1 MSWYPAGQRVLVTGA
16 SSGIG
21 AALAVELGRC
31 GAFVGLAARRGDRL
45 EQVLGQVR
53 DAGGD
58 GCWWMLDLAD
68 LESVAPFAERAWAEM
83 GPIDVLVNNAG
94 APRRRS
100 MKRLTPEEL
109 DETMAVNFTG
119 SARLSLAL
127 LPYMLERD
135 SGAIVNVSSMGTQS
149 MAFRTGAYGA
159 AKAAL
164 NLFTEGLYFDLVGT
178 GVRAHLFTPG
188 STATE
193 FSTPKPGNDD
203 PFLQPPDAFMDP
215 VDVAKALI
223 AKLGTDDFEGF
234 AAPALKETAQ
244 AKRADPNGYLVEAIK
259 MMGLRQR

>member
-1 MSWYPAGQRVLVTGA
+1 MSWDPAGQRVLVTGA

-21 AALAVELGRC
+21 AALAVELGRG
-31 GAFVGLAARRGDRL
+31 GAYVGLAARRGDRL

-58 GCWWMLDLAD
+58 GCWWTLDLAD
-68 LESVAPFAERAWAEM
+68 LDSVAPFADRAWAEM

-100 MKRLTPEEL
+100 MKRLTPAEL

-164 NLFTEGLYFDLVGT
+164 NLFTEGLYFDLAGT

-188 STATE
+188 STDTE

-203 PFLQPPDAFMDP
+203 PFPQPSDAFMDP
-215 VDVAKALI
+215 VDVANALI
-223 AKLGTDDFEGF
+223 AKLGNDDFEGF
-234 AAPALKETAQ
+234 ASPALKETAQ
-244 AKRADPNGYLVEAIK
+244 AKRADPNAYLVEALQL
-259 MMGLRQR
+259 MGLRTR

>member
-1 MSWYPAGQRVLVTGA
+1 MSWDPAGQRVLVTGA

-21 AALAVELGRC
+21 AALAVELGRG
-31 GAFVGLAARRGDRL
+31 GAYVGLAARRGDRL
-45 EQVLGQVR
+45 EQVLNEVR
-53 DAGGD
+53 AVGGD
-58 GCWWMLDLAD
+58 GCWWTLDLAD
-68 LESVAPFAERAWAEM
+68 LESVAPFADRAWAEM

-119 SARLSLAL
+119 SARLTLAL

-135 SGAIVNVSSMGTQS
+135 AGAIVNVSSMGTQS

-164 NLFTEGLYFDLVGT
+164 NLFTEGLYFDLAGT

-188 STATE
+188 TTATE

-203 PFLQPPDAFMDP
+203 PFPQPPDASMDP
-215 VDVAKALI
+215 TDVAKALV
-223 AKLGTDDFEGF
+223 AKLGNDDFEGF
-234 AAPALKETAQ
+234 AAPALQETAQ
-244 AKRADPNGYLVEAIK
+244 AKRADTNGYLVAMVE
-259 MMGLRQR
+259 MMTRR

>member
-1 MSWYPAGQRVLVTGA
+1 MSWDPAGRRVLVTGA

-21 AALAVELGRC
+21 AALAVELGRL
-31 GAFVGLAARRGDRL
+31 GAYVGLAARRGERL
-45 EQVLGQVR
+45 EEVLGEVR
-53 DAGGD
+53 GAGGD
-58 GCWWMLDLAD
+58 GCWWTLDLAD
-68 LESVAPFAERAWAEM
+68 LDRVAPFAERAWAEM
-83 GPIDVLVNNAG
+83 GPIDVLGNNAG

-119 SARLSLAL
+119 SARLILAM

-164 NLFTEGLYFDLVGT
+164 NLFTEGLYMDLAGT

-203 PFLQPPDAFMDP
+203 PFPQPPDAFMDP
-215 VDVAKALI
+215 ADVAKALI
-223 AKLGTDDFEGF
+223 AKLGNDDFEGF
-234 AAPALKETAQ
+234 AALALKETAQ
-244 AKRADPNGYLVEAIK
+244 AKRADPNGYLVKAME
-259 MMGLRQR
+259 MLSRVP

>member
-1 MSWYPAGQRVLVTGA
+1 MSWDPAGQRVLITGA

-21 AALAVELGRC
+21 AALAVELGRG
-31 GAFVGLAARRGDRL
+31 GAYVGLAARRGDRL
-45 EQVLGQVR
+45 EQVLGEVR

-58 GCWWMLDLAD
+58 GCWWTLDLAD
-68 LESVAPFAERAWAEM
+68 LDSVASFAERAWAEI
-83 GPIDVLVNNAG
+83 GPIDMLVNNAG

-119 SARLSLAL
+119 SARLTLAL
-127 LPYMLERD
+127 LPHMLVRG
-135 SGAIVNVSSMGTQS
+135 SGDIVNVSSMGTQS

-164 NLFTEGLYFDLVGT
+164 NLFTEGLYIDLAGT
-178 GVRAHLFTPG
+178 GIRAHLFTPG

-203 PFLQPPDAFMDP
+203 PFPQPPDAFMDP

-223 AKLGTDDFEGF
+223 AKLDNDNFEGF
-234 AAPALKETAQ
+234 AAPALQKTAQ
-244 AKRADPNGYLVEAIK
+244 AKRADPNGYLIDVIE
-259 MMGLRQR
+259 MMRRR

>member
-1 MSWYPAGQRVLVTGA
+1 MSWDPVGQRVLITGS

-21 AALAVELGRC
+21 AALAVELARA

-45 EQVLGQVR
+45 EQVLGDVR
-53 DAGGD
+53 DVGGD
-58 GCWWMLDLAD
+58 GCWWTLDLAD
-68 LESVAPFAERAWAEM
+68 LDRVAPFAERAWAEM

-100 MKRLTPEEL
+100 MKRLTSEEL

-119 SARLSLAL
+119 SARLTLAL
-127 LPYMLERD
+127 LPLMLERD
-135 SGAIVNVSSMGTQS
+135 SGTIVNVSSMGTQS
-149 MAFRTGAYGA
+149 MAFRTGAYAA

-164 NLFTEGLYFDLVGT
+164 NLFTEGLYFDLAGT

-203 PFLQPPDAFMDP
+203 PFPQPPDAFMDP
-215 VDVAKALI
+215 ADVAKALI
-223 AKLGTDDFEGF
+223 AKLGNDDFEGF
-234 AAPALKETAQ
+234 AAPALQETAQ
-244 AKRADPNGYLVEAIK
+244 AKRADPNGYLVEMIE
-259 MMGLRQR
+259 MMTRR

>member
-1 MSWYPAGQRVLVTGA
+1 MGHLSVWRPGGATGSNRFSA
-16 SSGIG
+16 K
-21 AALAVELGRC
+21 
-31 GAFVGLAARRGDRL
+31 
-45 EQVLGQVR
+45 VR
-53 DAGGD
+53 EVGGD
-58 GCWWMLDLAD
+58 GCWWTLDLAD
-68 LESVAPFAERAWAEM
+68 LESVAPFADRVWAEM

-109 DETMAVNFTG
+109 DETVAVNFTG

-188 STATE
+188 STDTE
-193 FSTPKPGNDD
+193 FLHPQAGKRRPLPAATRRVHGPGRCG
-203 PFLQPPDAFMDP
+203 Q
-215 VDVAKALI
+215 
-223 AKLGTDDFEGF
+223 GTDR
-234 AAPALKETAQ
+234 Q
-244 AKRADPNGYLVEAIK
+244 AG
-259 MMGLRQR
+259 Q

>member
-1 MSWYPAGQRVLVTGA
+1 MSWDPVGQRVLITGS

-21 AALAVELGRC
+21 AALAVELARG

-45 EQVLGQVR
+45 EQVLGDVR
-53 DAGGD
+53 DVGGD

-68 LESVAPFAERAWAEM
+68 LDSVAPFAERAWAEM

-119 SARLSLAL
+119 SARLTLAL

-164 NLFTEGLYFDLVGT
+164 NLFTEALFLDLAGT

-188 STATE
+188 TTATE

-203 PFLQPPDAFMDP
+203 PFPQPPGSSMDP
-215 VDVAKALI
+215 ADVAKALI
-223 AKLGTDDFEGF
+223 AKLGSEDFEGF
-234 AAPALKETAQ
+234 AAPPLQETAQ
-244 AKRADPNGYLVEAIK
+244 AKRADTNGYLVKVLE
-259 MMGLRQR
+259 MLGR

>member
-1 MSWYPAGQRVLVTGA
+1 MSWDPSGQRVLITGA

-21 AALAVELGRC
+21 AALAVELARG
-31 GAFVGLAARRGDRL
+31 GAYVGLAARRGDRL
-45 EQVLGQVR
+45 KQVLGEVR
-53 DAGGD
+53 DVGGD
-58 GCWWMLDLAD
+58 GCWWTLDLAD
-68 LESVAPFAERAWAEM
+68 LDSVAPFAERTWAEM

-119 SARLSLAL
+119 SARLTLAL

-164 NLFTEGLYFDLVGT
+164 NLLTEGLYFDLVGT

-188 STATE
+188 ATATE

-203 PFLQPPDAFMDP
+203 PFPQPPNAFMDP
-215 VDVAKALI
+215 ADVARALI
-223 AKLGTDDFEGF
+223 AKLGNDDFEGF
-234 AAPALKETAQ
+234 ASPDLLRTAQ
-244 AKRADPNGYLVEAIK
+244 AKRADPNGYLVQAIE
-259 MMGLRQR
+259 MMTRR

>member
-1 MSWYPAGQRVLVTGA
+1 MTWDPTGQRVLVTGA

-21 AALAVELGRC
+21 AALAVELGRRR
-31 GAFVGLAARRGDRL
+31 AFVGLAARRGDRL
-45 EQVLGQVR
+45 EQVLEEVR

-58 GCWWMLDLAD
+58 GCWWTLDLAD
-68 LESVAPFAERAWAEM
+68 LESVAPFADRAWAEM

-100 MKRLTPEEL
+100 MKRLTPVEL

-119 SARLSLAL
+119 SARLTLAL

-164 NLFTEGLYFDLVGT
+164 NLFTEALYLDLAGT

-203 PFLQPPDAFMDP
+203 PFPQPPGSSMDP
-215 VDVAKALI
+215 TDVAKALI
-223 AKLGTDDFEGF
+223 AKLGNDDFEGF
-234 AAPALKETAQ
+234 AAPALKDTAQ
-244 AKRADPNGYLVEAIK
+244 AKRADTNGYLVK
-259 MMGLRQR
+259 MLEMLGR

>member
-1 MSWYPAGQRVLVTGA
+1 MSWDPAGQRVLITGA

-21 AALAVELGRC
+21 AALAVELARG

-45 EQVLGQVR
+45 EQVLGDVR
-53 DAGGD
+53 DVGGD
-58 GCWWMLDLAD
+58 GCWWTLDLAD
-68 LESVAPFAERAWAEM
+68 LDSVAPFAERAWAEM

-119 SARLSLAL
+119 SARLTLAL

-164 NLFTEGLYFDLVGT
+164 NLFTEALFLDLAGT

-188 STATE
+188 TTATE

-203 PFLQPPDAFMDP
+203 PFPQPPGSSMDP
-215 VDVAKALI
+215 TDVAKALI
-223 AKLGTDDFEGF
+223 AKLGSEDFEGF
-234 AAPALKETAQ
+234 AALALQETAQ
-244 AKRADPNGYLVEAIK
+244 AKRADTNGYLVKVLE
-259 MMGLRQR
+259 MLGR

>member
-1 MSWYPAGQRVLVTGA
+1 MSWDPAGQQVLITGS

-21 AALAVELGRC
+21 AALAVELARG

-45 EQVLGQVR
+45 EQVLGDVR
-53 DAGGD
+53 DVGGD
-58 GCWWMLDLAD
+58 GCWWTLDLAD
-68 LESVAPFAERAWAEM
+68 LDSVAPFADRAWAEM

-100 MKRLTPEEL
+100 MKRLTPAEL

-119 SARLSLAL
+119 SARLTLAL

-164 NLFTEGLYFDLVGT
+164 NLFTEALFLDLAGT

-188 STATE
+188 TTATE

-203 PFLQPPDAFMDP
+203 PFPQPPGSSMDP
-215 VDVAKALI
+215 ADVAKALI
-223 AKLGTDDFEGF
+223 AKLGSEEFEGF
-234 AAPALKETAQ
+234 AAPALQETAQ
-244 AKRADPNGYLVEAIK
+244 AKRADTNGYLVKVLE
-259 MMGLRQR
+259 MLGR

>member
-1 MSWYPAGQRVLVTGA
+1 MSWDPAGQRVLITGA

-21 AALAVELGRC
+21 AALAVELARS

-45 EQVLGQVR
+45 EQVLGEVR
-53 DAGGD
+53 DIGGD
-58 GCWWMLDLAD
+58 GSWWTLDLAD
-68 LESVAPFAERAWAEM
+68 LDGVAAVADRAWAEM

-119 SARLSLAL
+119 SARLTLAL

-164 NLFTEGLYFDLVGT
+164 NLFTEGLYMDLAGT
-178 GVRAHLFTPG
+178 GVRVHLFTPG
-188 STATE
+188 ATATE

-203 PFLQPPDAFMDP
+203 PFPQPPDAFMDP
-215 VDVAKALI
+215 VDVAQALI
-223 AKLGTDDFEGF
+223 AKLGNDDFEGF
-234 AAPALKETAQ
+234 AASTLQETAQ
-244 AKRADPNGYLVEAIK
+244 SKRADPNGYLVK
-259 MMGLRQR
+259 MVQMMARR

>member
-1 MSWYPAGQRVLVTGA
+1 MRWDPTGQRVLVTGA

-21 AALAVELGRC
+21 AALAVELGRA
-31 GAFVGLAARRGDRL
+31 GAYVGLGARRGDRL
-45 EQVLGQVR
+45 EQVLQEVR

-58 GCWWMLDLAD
+58 GCWWTLDLVD
-68 LESVAPFAERAWAEM
+68 LESVAPFADRAWAEM

-119 SARLSLAL
+119 SARLTMAL

-149 MAFRTGAYGA
+149 MAFRTGAYAA

-164 NLFTEGLYFDLVGT
+164 NLFTEGLYFDLAGT
-178 GVRAHLFTPG
+178 GVQAHLFTPG

-203 PFLQPPDAFMDP
+203 PFPQPPGSSMDP
-215 VDVAKALI
+215 TDVAMALI
-223 AKLGTDDFEGF
+223 AKLDNDDFEGF
-234 AAPALKETAQ
+234 AAPALKDTAQ
-244 AKRADPNGYLVEAIK
+244 AKRADTNGYLVK
-259 MMGLRQR
+259 MLEMLGR

>member
-1 MSWYPAGQRVLVTGA
+1 MSWDPNGRRVLVTGA

-21 AALAVELGRC
+21 AALAVELGRG
-31 GAFVGLAARRGDRL
+31 GAYVGLAARRGQRL
-45 EQVLGQVR
+45 EEVLQQVR

-58 GCWWMLDLAD
+58 GCWWRLDLAD
-68 LESVAPFAERAWAEM
+68 LGSVESFAEQAWAQM

-100 MKRLTPEEL
+100 LKRLTPLEL

-119 SARLSLAL
+119 SARLTLAL

-135 SGAIVNVSSMGTQS
+135 SGDIVNVSSMGTQS

-164 NLFTEGLYFDLVGT
+164 NLFTEGLYMDLAGT
-178 GVRAHLFTPG
+178 GVRAHLFIPG

-203 PFLQPPDAFMDP
+203 PFPQPANIFMDP
-215 VDVAKALI
+215 VDVARALI
-223 AKLGTDDFEGF
+223 TKLDNDDFEGF
-234 AAPALKETAQ
+234 AAPNLKKDAE
-244 AKRADPNGYLVEAIK
+244 AKRADPNGYLAK
-259 MMGLRQR
+259 MLKHLARR

>member
-1 MSWYPAGQRVLVTGA
+1 MSWDPAGQRVLVTGA

-21 AALAVELGRC
+21 AALAVELGRG

-45 EQVLGQVR
+45 AQVLEDVR
-53 DAGGD
+53 DVGGD
-58 GCWWMLDLAD
+58 GCWWTLDLAD
-68 LESVAPFAERAWAEM
+68 LDSVAPFAERAWAEM

-100 MKRLTPEEL
+100 MKRLTPGEL

-119 SARLSLAL
+119 AARLTMAL

-164 NLFTEGLYFDLVGT
+164 NLFTEALYLDLAST

-188 STATE
+188 TTATE

-203 PFLQPPDAFMDP
+203 PFPQPPGSAMDP
-215 VDVAKALI
+215 TDVAKALI
-223 AKLGTDDFEGF
+223 AKLGSRDFEGF

-244 AKRADPNGYLVEAIK
+244 AKRADANGYLVKMLEAL
-259 MMGLRQR
+259 GR

>member
-1 MSWYPAGQRVLVTGA
+1 MSWDPAGQRVLVTGA

-21 AALAVELGRC
+21 AALAVELGRG

-45 EQVLGQVR
+45 DQVLGEVR

-58 GCWWMLDLAD
+58 GCWWTLDLAD
-68 LESVAPFAERAWAEM
+68 LDSVAPFAERAWAEM

-100 MKRLTPEEL
+100 MKRLTPGEL

-119 SARLSLAL
+119 SARLTMAL
-127 LPYMLERD
+127 LPHMLDRN
-135 SGAIVNVSSMGTQS
+135 SGTIVNVSSMGTQS
-149 MAFRTGAYGA
+149 MAFRTGAYAA

-164 NLFTEGLYFDLVGT
+164 NLFTEGLYFDLEGT

-203 PFLQPPDAFMDP
+203 PFPQPPDAFMDP

-223 AKLGTDDFEGF
+223 AKLGNDDFEGF
-234 AAPALKETAQ
+234 AAPDLKRTAQ
-244 AKRADPNGYLVEAIK
+244 AKRADPNRYLVKAME
-259 MMGLRQR
+259 MLGQR

>member
-1 MSWYPAGQRVLVTGA
+1 
-16 SSGIG
+16 
-21 AALAVELGRC
+21 
-31 GAFVGLAARRGDRL
+31 
-45 EQVLGQVR
+45 
-53 DAGGD
+53 
-58 GCWWMLDLAD
+58 
-68 LESVAPFAERAWAEM
+68 M

-119 SARLSLAL
+119 SARLTLAL

-135 SGAIVNVSSMGTQS
+135 SGSIVNVSSMGTQS
-149 MAFRTGAYGA
+149 MAFRTGAYAA

-203 PFLQPPDAFMDP
+203 PFPQPPDAFMDP

-223 AKLGTDDFEGF
+223 AKLGNNDFEGF
-234 AAPALKETAQ
+234 AAPALLQTAQ
-244 AKRADPNGYLVEAIK
+244 AKRADPNGYLVQAIE
-259 MMGLRQR
+259 MMTRR

>member
-1 MSWYPAGQRVLVTGA
+1 MSWDPAGQRVLVTGA

-21 AALAVELGRC
+21 AALAVELGRG
-31 GAFVGLAARRGDRL
+31 GAYVGLAARRGDRL
-45 EQVLGQVR
+45 EQVLNEVR
-53 DAGGD
+53 AVGGD
-58 GCWWMLDLAD
+58 GCWWTLDLAD
-68 LESVAPFAERAWAEM
+68 LESVAPFADRAWAEM
-83 GPIDVLVNNAG
+83 GPVDVLVNNAG

-119 SARLSLAL
+119 SARLTLAL

-135 SGAIVNVSSMGTQS
+135 AGAIVNVSSMGTQS

-164 NLFTEGLYFDLVGT
+164 NLFTEGLYFDLAGT

-203 PFLQPPDAFMDP
+203 PFPQPPDASMDP
-215 VDVAKALI
+215 TDVAKALI
-223 AKLGTDDFEGF
+223 AKLGNNDFEGF
-234 AAPALKETAQ
+234 AAPALQETAH
-244 AKRADPNGYLVEAIK
+244 AKRADTNGYLVAMVE
-259 MMGLRQR
+259 MMTRR

>member
-1 MSWYPAGQRVLVTGA
+1 MSWDPAGQRVLVTGA

-21 AALAVELGRC
+21 VALAVELGRR

-45 EQVLGQVR
+45 EQVLGEVQDV
-53 DAGGD
+53 GGD
-58 GCWWMLDLAD
+58 GCWWTLDLAD
-68 LESVAPFAERAWAEM
+68 LDSVAPFAEQAWAEM

-100 MKRLTPEEL
+100 MKRLTPQEL

-119 SARLSLAL
+119 SARLTLAL

-135 SGAIVNVSSMGTQS
+135 SGDIVNVSSMGTQS

-164 NLFTEGLYFDLVGT
+164 NLFTEALFMDLAGT

-203 PFLQPPDAFMDP
+203 PFPQPPDSFMDP

-223 AKLGTDDFEGF
+223 AKLGNNDFEGF
-234 AAPALKETAQ
+234 AAPALRETAQ
-244 AKRADPNGYLVEAIK
+244 AKRADTNGFLLQSLK
-259 MMGLRQR
+259 MLGRGS

>member
-1 MSWYPAGQRVLVTGA
+1 MSWDPTGQRVLITGA

-21 AALAVELGRC
+21 AALAVEMGRL

-45 EQVLGQVR
+45 EQVLGEVR
-53 DAGGD
+53 NVGGD
-58 GCWWMLDLAD
+58 GSWWTLDLAD
-68 LESVAPFAERAWAEM
+68 LDSVAPFADRAWAEM
-83 GPIDVLVNNAG
+83 GSIDVLVNNAG

-119 SARLSLAL
+119 SARLTLAL
-127 LPYMLERD
+127 LPYMLQRD

-149 MAFRTGAYGA
+149 LAFRTGAYAA
-159 AKAAL
+159 AKAAF
-164 NLFTEGLYFDLVGT
+164 NLFTEGLYFDLAGT
-178 GVRAHLFTPG
+178 GVRAHLFIPG

-203 PFLQPPDAFMDP
+203 PFPQPPDAFMDP
-215 VDVAKALI
+215 VDVARALI

-234 AAPALKETAQ
+234 AAPDLQETAQ
-244 AKRADPNGYLVEAIK
+244 AKRADTNSYLVKMME
-259 MMGLRQR
+259 MMGLR

>member
-1 MSWYPAGQRVLVTGA
+1 MSWDPTGQRVLVTGA

-21 AALAVELGRC
+21 AALAVELARG

-45 EQVLGQVR
+45 GQVLGEVR

-58 GCWWMLDLAD
+58 GCWWTLDLAD
-68 LESVAPFAERAWAEM
+68 LEGVAPFADRAWAEM

-119 SARLSLAL
+119 SARLTLAL
-127 LPYMLERD
+127 LPYMLKRD

-164 NLFTEGLYFDLVGT
+164 NLFTEALYLDLAGT

-188 STATE
+188 TTATE

-203 PFLQPPDAFMDP
+203 PFPQPPGSAMDP
-215 VDVAKALI
+215 TDVAKALI
-223 AKLGTDDFEGF
+223 AKLGSRDFEGF
-234 AAPALKETAQ
+234 AAPALQETAQ
-244 AKRADPNGYLVEAIK
+244 AKRADTNGYLVKVLE
-259 MMGLRQR
+259 MLGR

>member
-1 MSWYPAGQRVLVTGA
+1 MSWDPAGQRVLITGS

-21 AALAVELGRC
+21 AALAVELARG

-45 EQVLGQVR
+45 EQVLGDVR
-53 DAGGD
+53 HVGGD
-58 GCWWMLDLAD
+58 GCWWTLDLAD
-68 LESVAPFAERAWAEM
+68 LDSVAPFAERAWAEM

-100 MKRLTPEEL
+100 MKRLTPDEL

-119 SARLSLAL
+119 SARLTLAL

-164 NLFTEGLYFDLVGT
+164 NLFTEALFLDLAGT

-188 STATE
+188 TTATE

-203 PFLQPPDAFMDP
+203 PFPQPPGSSMDP
-215 VDVAKALI
+215 ADVAKALI
-223 AKLGTDDFEGF
+223 AKLGSKDFEGF
-234 AAPALKETAQ
+234 AAPALQETAQ
-244 AKRADPNGYLVEAIK
+244 AKRADTNGYLVKVLE
-259 MMGLRQR
+259 MLGR

>member
-1 MSWYPAGQRVLVTGA
+1 MSWDPAGQRVLITGA

-21 AALAVELGRC
+21 AALAVELGRG
-31 GAFVGLAARRGDRL
+31 GAYVGLAARRGDRL
-45 EQVLGQVR
+45 EQVLSQVR
-53 DAGGD
+53 DVGGD
-58 GCWWMLDLAD
+58 GSWWVLDLAD
-68 LESVAPFAERAWAEM
+68 LDSVAPFAERAWAEM

-135 SGAIVNVSSMGTQS
+135 SGSIVNVSSMGTQS

-188 STATE
+188 STDTE

-203 PFLQPPDAFMDP
+203 PFPQPPDAFMDP

-223 AKLGTDDFEGF
+223 AKLGNDDFEGF

-244 AKRADPNGYLVEAIK
+244 AKRADPNGYLVEALK

>member
-1 MSWYPAGQRVLVTGA
+1 MNWDPTGQRVLITGA

-21 AALAVELGRC
+21 AALAVELGRA
-31 GAFVGLAARRGDRL
+31 GAFVGLAARRGERL
-45 EQVLGQVR
+45 EQVLGEVR
-53 DAGGD
+53 DGGGD
-58 GCWWMLDLAD
+58 GCWWTLDLAEMD
-68 LESVAPFAERAWAEM
+68 SVAPFAERAWAEM
-83 GPIDVLVNNAG
+83 GPIDFLVNNAG

-119 SARLSLAL
+119 SARLTLAL
-127 LPYMLERD
+127 LPYMLERK

-164 NLFTEGLYFDLVGT
+164 NLFTEGLYMDLAGT
-178 GVRAHLFTPG
+178 GVAAHLFTPG

-203 PFLQPPDAFMDP
+203 PFPQPPDAFMDP

-223 AKLGTDDFEGF
+223 AKLGNDDFEGF
-234 AAPALKETAQ
+234 AAPELKETAQ
-244 AKRADPNGYLVEAIK
+244 AKRADPNAYLAQMIK
-259 MMGLRQR
+259 MMTRR

>member
-1 MSWYPAGQRVLVTGA
+1 MSWDPTGQRVLITGA

-21 AALAVELGRC
+21 AALAVELGRA
-31 GAFVGLAARRGDRL
+31 GAFVGLAARRSDRL
-45 EQVLGQVR
+45 DQVLGEVR
-53 DAGGD
+53 EAGGD
-58 GCWWMLDLAD
+58 GCWWTLDLAN
-68 LESVAPFAERAWAEM
+68 LESVASFAERTWAEM

-119 SARLSLAL
+119 TARLTLAL

-164 NLFTEGLYFDLVGT
+164 NLFTEGLYIDLAST
-178 GVRAHLFTPG
+178 GVRVHLFTPG
-188 STATE
+188 STDTE
-193 FSTPKPGNDD
+193 FSTSKPGNDE
-203 PFLQPPDAFMDP
+203 PFPQPPDAFMDP

-223 AKLGTDDFEGF
+223 DKLGNTDFEGF

-244 AKRADPNGYLVEAIK
+244 AKRADPNSYLVQVIE
-259 MMGLRQR
+259 MMSQR

>member
-1 MSWYPAGQRVLVTGA
+1 MSWEPTGQRVLITGS

-21 AALAVELGRC
+21 AALAVELARG

-45 EQVLGQVR
+45 EQVLGDVR
-53 DAGGD
+53 DVGGD
-58 GCWWMLDLAD
+58 GCWWTLDLAD
-68 LESVAPFAERAWAEM
+68 LDRVAPFAERAWDEM

-119 SARLSLAL
+119 SARLTMAL

-164 NLFTEGLYFDLVGT
+164 NLFTEGLYFDLAGT
-178 GVRAHLFTPG
+178 GVQAHLFTPG
-188 STATE
+188 ATATE

-203 PFLQPPDAFMDP
+203 PFPQPPDAFMDP

-223 AKLGTDDFEGF
+223 AKLGNDDFEGF

-244 AKRADPNGYLVEAIK
+244 AKRADPNGYLVEMIE
-259 MMGLRQR
+259 MMTRR

>member
-1 MSWYPAGQRVLVTGA
+1 MIWDPTGQRVLVTGA

-21 AALAVELGRC
+21 AALAVELGRG

-45 EQVLGQVR
+45 EQVLGEVR

-58 GCWWMLDLAD
+58 GCWWTLDLAD
-68 LESVAPFAERAWAEM
+68 LEGVAPFADRAWAEM

-100 MKRLTPEEL
+100 MKRLTSEEL

-119 SARLSLAL
+119 SARLTMAL

-164 NLFTEGLYFDLVGT
+164 NLFTEALYLDLAGT
-178 GVRAHLFTPG
+178 GVQAHLFTPG

-203 PFLQPPDAFMDP
+203 PFPQPPGSAMDP
-215 VDVAKALI
+215 TDVAKALI
-223 AKLGTDDFEGF
+223 AKLGNEDFEGF
-234 AAPALKETAQ
+234 AAPALKDTAQ
-244 AKRADPNGYLVEAIK
+244 AKRADTNGYLVKTLE
-259 MMGLRQR
+259 MLGR

>member
-1 MSWYPAGQRVLVTGA
+1 MSWDPSGQRVLITGA

-21 AALAVELGRC
+21 AALAVELGRG
-31 GAFVGLAARRGDRL
+31 GAFVGLAARRSDRL
-45 EQVLGQVR
+45 EQVLGEVR
-53 DAGGD
+53 EVGGD
-58 GCWWMLDLAD
+58 GCWWRLDLAEVD
-68 LESVAPFAERAWAEM
+68 GVARFAERAWAEM

-119 SARLSLAL
+119 SARLTLAL
-127 LPYMLERD
+127 LPSMLERD
-135 SGAIVNVSSMGTQS
+135 SGDIVNVSSMGTQS

-164 NLFTEGLYFDLVGT
+164 NLFTEGLYFDLAGT

-188 STATE
+188 ATATE

-203 PFLQPPDAFMDP
+203 PFRQPPNAFMDP
-215 VDVAKALI
+215 VEVAQALM
-223 AKLGTDDFEGF
+223 AKLENDDFEGF
-234 AAPALKETAQ
+234 AAPALKEAAQ
-244 AKRADPNGYLVEAIK
+244 AKRADANGFLMEALK
-259 MMGLRQR
+259 MLGR

>member
-1 MSWYPAGQRVLVTGA
+1 MSWDPTGQRVLITGA

-21 AALAVELGRC
+21 AALAVELARG

-45 EQVLGQVR
+45 QQVLRDVR
-53 DAGGD
+53 ETGGE
-58 GCWWMLDLAD
+58 GSWWTLDLAD
-68 LESVAPFAERAWAEM
+68 LDSVAPFADRAWAEM

-100 MKRLTPEEL
+100 MKRLSPEEL

-119 SARLSLAL
+119 SARLTLAL

-135 SGAIVNVSSMGTQS
+135 TGAIVNVSSMGTQS

-164 NLFTEGLYFDLVGT
+164 NLFTEGLYMDLAGT

-188 STATE
+188 ATATE
-193 FSTPKPGNDD
+193 FSTAKPGNDS
-203 PFLQPPDAFMDP
+203 PFPQPPDAFMDP
-215 VDVAKALI
+215 VHVAQELI
-223 AKLGTDDFEGF
+223 AKLGSDDFEGF
-234 AAPALKETAQ
+234 AAPALRDTAQ
-244 AKRADPNGYLVEAIK
+244 AKRADPNGYLVK
-259 MMGLRQR
+259 MIEMLAQR

>member
-1 MSWYPAGQRVLVTGA
+1 MSWDPAGQRVLVTGA

-21 AALAVELGRC
+21 AALAVELGRG

-53 DAGGD
+53 EVGGD
-58 GCWWMLDLAD
+58 GCWWTLDLAD
-68 LESVAPFAERAWAEM
+68 LESVAPFADRVWAEM

-109 DETMAVNFTG
+109 DETVAVNFTG

-188 STATE
+188 STDTE

-203 PFLQPPDAFMDP
+203 PFPQPPDAFMDP
-215 VDVAKALI
+215 ADVAKALI
-223 AKLGTDDFEGF
+223 AKLGNDDFEGF
-234 AAPALKETAQ
+234 ASPALKETAQ
-244 AKRADPNGYLVEAIK
+244 AKRADPNGYLVDAIK

>member
-1 MSWYPAGQRVLVTGA
+1 MSWDPAGQRVLVTGA

-21 AALAVELGRC
+21 AALAVELGRG

-45 EQVLGQVR
+45 EQVLEEVR
-53 DAGGD
+53 TVGGD
-58 GCWWMLDLAD
+58 GSWWTLDLAD
-68 LESVAPFAERAWAEM
+68 LDSVAPFAEQAWAEM

-119 SARLSLAL
+119 SARLTMAL

-135 SGAIVNVSSMGTQS
+135 SGSIVNVSSMGTQS

-188 STATE
+188 STDTE

-203 PFLQPPDAFMDP
+203 PFPQPPDAIMDP

-223 AKLGTDDFEGF
+223 AKLGNEDFEGF

-244 AKRADPNGYLVEAIK
+244 AKRADPNGYLVEALK
-259 MMGLRQR
+259 LMGLRQR

>member
-1 MSWYPAGQRVLVTGA
+1 MSWDPSGRRVLITGA

-21 AALAVELGRC
+21 AALAVELGRG
-31 GAFVGLAARRGDRL
+31 GAFVGLAARRSDRL
-45 EQVLGQVR
+45 EQVLGEVR
-53 DAGGD
+53 EVGGD
-58 GCWWMLDLAD
+58 GCWWRLDLAEVD
-68 LESVAPFAERAWAEM
+68 GVAQFAERAWAEM

-119 SARLSLAL
+119 SARLTLAL
-127 LPYMLERD
+127 LPSMLERD
-135 SGAIVNVSSMGTQS
+135 SGDIVNVSSMGTQS

-164 NLFTEGLYFDLVGT
+164 NLFTEGLYFDLAGT

-188 STATE
+188 ATATE

-203 PFLQPPDAFMDP
+203 PFRQPPNAFMDP
-215 VDVAKALI
+215 VEVAQALM
-223 AKLGTDDFEGF
+223 AKLENDDFEGF
-234 AAPALKETAQ
+234 AAPALKEAAQ
-244 AKRADPNGYLVEAIK
+244 AKRADANGFLMEALK
-259 MMGLRQR
+259 MLGR

>member
-1 MSWYPAGQRVLVTGA
+1 MSWDPSGQRVLVTGA

-21 AALAVELGRC
+21 AALAVELGRG

-45 EQVLGQVR
+45 QQVLGDVR
-53 DAGGD
+53 EAGGD
-58 GCWWMLDLAD
+58 GSWWTLDLAD
-68 LESVAPFAERAWAEM
+68 LDGIVPFAERAWAEM

-119 SARLSLAL
+119 SARLTLAL
-127 LPYMLERD
+127 LAYMLERD

-149 MAFRTGAYGA
+149 MAYRTGAYGA

-164 NLFTEGLYFDLVGT
+164 NLFTEGLYMDLAGT

-188 STATE
+188 ATATE
-193 FSTPKPGNDD
+193 FSTPKPNNDP
-203 PFLQPPDAFMDP
+203 PFPQPPDAFMDP
-215 VDVAKALI
+215 VDVAQAVI
-223 AKLGTDDFEGF
+223 AKLGNDYFEGF
-234 AAPALKETAQ
+234 ASPALQQTAE
-244 AKRADPNGYLVEAIK
+244 AKRADPNGYLVKMIK
-259 MMGLRQR
+259 MMGGR